1 MLKTLFMD
9 TIELA
14 GQLRPRYPQ
23 SLGKA
28 DKCEH
33 ILKKIVSNVPEIYL
47 AIYNNI
53 LGTKRDIKEQKLM
66 DYTPGYRL
74 IHILEFAEEKEK
86 LDSVISDNAFAEG
99 EFVLPLLVNY
109 SNDHICYYRTSRGE
123 EYICAAMHDEGELVI
138 MYQTP
143 KKFLE
148 TICEF
153 YKQGVYFLDRD
164 GYLDYDMDKEGEVG
178 SKLNPGVSYWE

>member
-1 MLKTLFMD
+1 MLD
-9 TIELA
+9 TIFMESLKLA
-14 GQLRPRYPQ
+14 EQLRPQYPR

-28 DKCEH
+28 DRWED
-33 ILKKIVSNVPEIYL
+33 ILKKLVSNVPEIYY
-47 AIYNNI
+47 AIYNNV
-53 LGTKRDIKEQKLM
+53 LGTKRDIKEQELM
-66 DYTPGYRL
+66 DYMPGYRL
-74 IHILEFAEEKEK
+74 IHILEFAEEKEN
-86 LDSVISDNAFAEG
+86 LDSIISNDAFVED

-123 EYICAAMHDEGELVI
+123 EYICTVMHDEGELVT

-164 GYLDYDMDKEGEVG
+164 GYLDYDIDKEGEIG
-178 SKLNPGVSYWE
+178 AKLNPGLCYWE